1 VTPQYTVAHQAP
13 LAGYRVI
20 DLSSGIAGAYSTKLL
35 ADGGA
40 EVVKVEPPEGDPLRR
55 WSASGATIPAEE
67 DGALFSFLACSK
79 RSVVADPDQPDELE
93 FVGELLAGAD
103 AVVWSRGTRLA
114 EHPSLAPKVLRDAH
128 PHLTIT
134 AITPFGLEGPW
145 HDRPATEFTLQAW
158 SGGTIGLGRG
168 WPDRAPISV
177 GGQVGEWLT
186 GTYAALG
193 TMVSRLR
200 AGEGAPGELVD
211 VSMLEATACCMTY
224 HPVSF
229 FDMAGQPM
237 RSVRSSL
244 TPGVH
249 AAKDGLVSVGVGTGQ
264 QWLDFCVM
272 VDHPEWM
279 DDPSLFAERAHLAPI
294 IDEWMAERTVGEIL
308 ELAGLLRI
316 PHAPVGNGATI
327 PRTAHFQARRSLVQ
341 NPRDGFDQPAPPFRL
356 SPAVLPSP
364 EPAPR
369 LGEHTE
375 RYRIQRSSPRRAAT
389 APTDAAQLPLAG
401 LRVLDMTSFWAGPLC
416 SHVLALLGA
425 EVIHVE
431 STTRPDGTRA
441 AAARVSP
448 NMTQPW
454 ERSGTFSGL
463 NTNKKSITLDLRSER
478 GKEGLRRLLATC
490 DVVVENYTPRVLDQL
505 GLDFDGVRAIRPDV
519 VMVRMPGFGLDG
531 PWRDNGAFAF
541 AIEDASGPTWL
552 TGYPDV
558 NPVSP
563 YCLADPNAG
572 IHAVIGLL
580 LGLEHRRR
588 TGDAVLVEAAMVDA
602 ALNVAAEQ
610 IVEYSAYGA
619 LLERA
624 GNRGPVAAPQNIY
637 RTADVDEQGHADS
650 WVAIAAATDEQWLV
664 LRDALGR
671 PGWAMERALLDA
683 AGRRAQHDT
692 IDEHLAAWC
701 QARSGDEIVDCLW
714 KAGVPVGKVMQP
726 HQQGELPQLLFRE
739 FFEAVEHP
747 VAGTAR
753 HSTLPIR
760 FSGGPQRFLHRHAPL
775 LGEHTRKVLAEVGLT
790 EEELDELE
798 AEGVTG
804 TAPAMIRT

>member
-1 VTPQYTVAHQAP
+1 
-13 LAGYRVI
+13 
-20 DLSSGIAGAYSTKLL
+20 
-35 ADGGA
+35 
-40 EVVKVEPPEGDPLRR
+40 
-55 WSASGATIPAEE
+55 
-67 DGALFSFLACSK
+67 
-79 RSVVADPDQPDELE
+79 
-93 FVGELLAGAD
+93 
-103 AVVWSRGTRLA
+103 
-114 EHPSLAPKVLRDAH
+114 
-128 PHLTIT
+128 
-134 AITPFGLEGPW
+134 
-145 HDRPATEFTLQAW
+145 
-158 SGGTIGLGRG
+158 
-168 WPDRAPISV
+168 
-177 GGQVGEWLT
+177 
-186 GTYAALG
+186 
-193 TMVSRLR
+193 
-200 AGEGAPGELVD
+200 
-211 VSMLEATACCMTY
+211 
-224 HPVSF
+224 
-229 FDMAGQPM
+229 
-237 RSVRSSL
+237 
-244 TPGVH
+244 
-249 AAKDGLVSVGVGTGQ
+249 
-264 QWLDFCVM
+264 
-272 VDHPEWM
+272 
-279 DDPSLFAERAHLAPI
+279 
-294 IDEWMAERTVGEIL
+294 
-308 ELAGLLRI
+308 
-316 PHAPVGNGATI
+316 
-327 PRTAHFQARRSLVQ
+327 
-341 NPRDGFDQPAPPFRL
+341 
-356 SPAVLPSP
+356 
-364 EPAPR
+364 
-369 LGEHTE
+369 
-375 RYRIQRSSPRRAAT
+375 
-389 APTDAAQLPLAG
+389 
-401 LRVLDMTSFWAGPLC
+401 
-416 SHVLALLGA
+416 
-425 EVIHVE
+425 
-431 STTRPDGTRA
+431 
-441 AAARVSP
+441 
-448 NMTQPW
+448 
-454 ERSGTFSGL
+454 
-463 NTNKKSITLDLRSER
+463 
-478 GKEGLRRLLATC
+478 
-490 DVVVENYTPRVLDQL
+490 VLDQL

-739 FFEAVEHP
+739 FFETVDHP

-798 AEGVTG
+798 TEGVTG
-804 TAPAMIRT
+804 TAPAMTRT